1 MTDTADGPAGPPAAP
16 VPVRARLWA
25 EDEGGLGIRHGFF
38 TRRGGVST
46 GPFASLNVGLGSG
59 DDPDHVAENRRRA
72 CAVLGARGLYTPY
85 QVHGTAVVEVTDR
98 TMERVRADAV
108 ITRRPGLAVGV
119 VTADCAPVLIA
130 AARAGIVGAIHAGW
144 RGAVAGIIESTLAAF
159 ARLGASVGELAA
171 VVGPAIAQASYEVGE
186 EVRTAACAAWPRAA
200 SFFRATA
207 RADRW
212 LFDLPGFVAARLRR
226 AGVETVAVL
235 ALDTYRDEARFFS
248 YRRSTHRGETAYG
261 RQLSAILLRPEDG

>member
-1 MTDTADGPAGPPAAP
+1 MTEAGGRPVAPPEPP
-16 VPVRARLWA
+16 VPLRARPWD
-25 EDEGGLGIRHGFF
+25 EDEAGGRIRHGFF
-38 TRRGGVST
+38 TRQGGVSR

-72 CAVLGARGLYTPY
+72 GIALGARRLYTPY
-85 QVHGTAVVEVTDR
+85 QVHGTTVVEVTER
-98 TMERVRADAV
+98 TTTRARADAV

-130 AARAGIVGAIHAGW
+130 APRAGIVGAVHAGW
-144 RGAVAGIIESTLAAF
+144 RGAVAGVIEATLAAF
-159 ARLGASVGELAA
+159 ARLGAPAGDLVAA
-171 VVGPAIAQASYEVGE
+171 VGPAIGRDSYEVGE
-186 EVRTAACAAWPRAA
+186 EVRAAARAAWPGADA
-200 SFFRATA
+200 FFHPAA

-226 AGVETVAVL
+226 AGVTRLAVL
-235 ALDTYRDEARFFS
+235 GLDTYRDEARFFS

-261 RQLSAILLRPEDG
+261 RQLSAILLQPEGG